1 MNTYTLEKNSRTPF
15 HQRGLQRGLLH
26 TKKKKKEDPL
36 LKNVKKTPS
45 EPPLNPP
52 YDPFVA
58 LYTWTPFCS
67 EKTPGGLVLMI
78 EGGY

>member
-1 MNTYTLEKNSRTPF
+1 MSITTRKKQPDPLSPKGVTKGVTS
-15 HQRGLQRGLLH
+15 HQ
-26 TKKKKKEDPL
+26 KKKKKDPL
-36 LKNVKKTPS
+36 LKNIKKTPS
-45 EPPLNPP
+45 EPPLNPL

-67 EKTPGGLVLMI
+67 EKTPGGLVLII